1 MEELDEADAS
11 IWFAVPK
18 SRISKSKKRIK
29 NAHYALKPVKHM
41 QVDEFG
47 KMTLR
52 HRIADR
58 SIDSMVEKTR
68 QAKEAASAP
77 PPAVDDG
84 GGDAAPAPTN

>member
-1 MEELDEADAS
+1 MAEELDEADAS

-47 KMTLR
+47 K
-52 HRIADR
+52 
-58 SIDSMVEKTR
+58 K
-68 QAKEAASAP
+68 AKRVRVQE
-77 PPAVDDG
+77 
-84 GGDAAPAPTN
+84 